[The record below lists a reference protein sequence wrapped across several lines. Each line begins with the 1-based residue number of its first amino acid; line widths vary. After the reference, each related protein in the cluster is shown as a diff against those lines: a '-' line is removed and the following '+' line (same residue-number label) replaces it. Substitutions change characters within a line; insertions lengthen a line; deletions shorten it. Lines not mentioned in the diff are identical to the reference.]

1 MKDVKI
7 VFTDLDSTLTT
18 EERKIDIRNK
28 KLFELLSSIGVPV
41 VINTGRALS
50 YTIPLCKQFS
60 TSNYVI
66 TSNGAEIYNFLIDK
80 MIYRNVIEKDNLKI
94 IDNLIEKYNLFFMAN
109 GVEKRYSNKVENTLG
124 TIFSNYL
131 FDINDDIAQVV
142 LESYDIKTMA
152 LVRKEI
158 ETSKKIKIINKTK
171 HVTEGKLLYYDIVNS
186 DVSKGNAVK
195 ILCDYLKLD
204 CNKAM
209 AIGDSSNDVS
219 MLEAVGY
226 KVAVAN
232 ASDDVKKIANIE
244 TLSNK
249 QNGVAIILNELYN
262 QKNS

>member
-18 EERKIDIRNK
+18 EERKIDIKNK
-28 KLFELLSSIGVPV
+28 KIFELLKDIGVPV

-80 MIYRNVIEKDNLKI
+80 MIYRNVIKKDNLKL
-94 IDNLIEKYNLFFMAN
+94 IDELIKKYDLFFMAN
-109 GVEKRYSNKVENTLG
+109 GIEKRYSNKTENTLG

-131 FDINDDIAQVV
+131 YDINDEIAQVV
-142 LESYDIKTMA
+142 LESYNIETMA
-152 LVRKEI
+152 KVRKEI
-158 ETSKKIKIINKTK
+158 EASNKIKIINKTK
-171 HVTEGKLLYYDIVNS
+171 HVSEGKLLYYDIVNS

-195 ILCDYLKLD
+195 VLCDYLKID
-204 CNKAM
+204 CKKAM
-209 AIGDSSNDVS
+209 AIGDSTNDLS

-226 KVAVAN
+226 RVAVSN
-232 ASDDVKKIANIE
+232 ASDDIKKIANIE

-249 QNGVAIILNELYN
+249 QNGVAMILNELYN
-262 QKNS
+262 QKNN